1 MKTLRLLTV
10 TTKIFKTLTILI
22 QSSSKT
28 FLPFPMSKYEYGSL
42 WRSLY
47 GRFYAASNSNISV
60 RHKCDT

>member
-47 GRFYAASNSNISV
+47 GRFYAASNSNI
-60 RHKCDT
+60 